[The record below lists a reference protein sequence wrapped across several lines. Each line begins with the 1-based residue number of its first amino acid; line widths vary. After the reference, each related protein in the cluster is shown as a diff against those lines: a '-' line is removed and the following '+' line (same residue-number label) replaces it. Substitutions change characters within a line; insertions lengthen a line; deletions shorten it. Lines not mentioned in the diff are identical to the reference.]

1 MAGEAGASYVRFE
14 IMEGMLVLFA
24 FIALLLLILL
34 GYVANIVKLFSAPMD
49 GRALLRGIGIFV
61 FPLGIVMG
69 FL

>member
-1 MAGEAGASYVRFE
+1 
-14 IMEGMLVLFA
+14 MEGMLVLFA
-24 FIALLLLILL
+24 LIALLLLILL